1 MTCGEARGVRMMYMT
16 VHTRYAC
23 PASGG
28 TYVELLKLC
37 EQPEVERV

>member
-1 MTCGEARGVRMMYMT
+1 MMYMT